1 MKHETNGL
9 RFPWKQKFIIS
20 LKVPIVVLLVVFGL
34 IPMILSTQTILT
46 SMKQNQ
52 IDARM
57 IEVQNQC
64 QILSSKMTRTG
75 YLDGEEKG
83 DLSSEIETMADVY
96 NGRIVVVNRDF
107 RVVQDT
113 FHIAENRIHI
123 AEEVIRC
130 FQGENSSRYNK
141 DKHFFAQAIP
151 IYDRTE
157 AKGIDGVLII
167 TASTETILGLADT
180 VGDKALL
187 FEIIVFL
194 ILVIAAFLA
203 AVLIA
208 PLFALLGTMAVNN
221 KMAFF
226 SDALGH
232 SAFTGIGLGVLL
244 GMQEPL
250 LAMLAFGIFL
260 GLVITKVKSANMVS
274 SDTVISVFS
283 SAAMA
288 LGIVI
293 LSASGG
299 FAKYSSY
306 LIGDILTVGR
316 KDLWTIGIVLVAAYA
331 LWALLYNQLLL
342 LSVNRSLAASRGVRV
357 MLVENIFVI
366 MVAVA
371 VMVSIRWVGIL
382 MINSLLILP
391 AAAARNVTS
400 SAGSYHWTATV
411 FGLLSS
417 VVGLWISYSCSISAG
432 ATMVLTAAVLFFL
445 TYLIGKSRK

>member
-1 MKHETNGL
+1 MEMIYNFMELLPVSMFQYDFMKN
-9 RFPWKQKFIIS
+9 
-20 LKVPIVVLLVVFGL
+20 
-34 IPMILSTQTILT
+34 
-46 SMKQNQ
+46 
-52 IDARM
+52 
-57 IEVQNQC
+57 
-64 QILSSKMTRTG
+64 
-75 YLDGEEKG
+75 
-83 DLSSEIETMADVY
+83 
-96 NGRIVVVNRDF
+96 
-107 RVVQDT
+107 
-113 FHIAENRIHI
+113 
-123 AEEVIRC
+123 
-130 FQGENSSRYNK
+130 
-141 DKHFFAQAIP
+141 
-151 IYDRTE
+151 
-157 AKGIDGVLII
+157 
-167 TASTETILGLADT
+167 
-180 VGDKALL
+180 
-187 FEIIVFL
+187 
-194 ILVIAAFLA
+194 AFLA
-203 AVLIA
+203 AILIA

-244 GMQEPL
+244 GMEDPL

-306 LIGDILTVGR
+306 LIGDILTVGK
-316 KDLWTIGIVLVAAYA
+316 KDLVTIAIVLAAAYA
-331 LWALLYNQLLL
+331 LWTVLYNQLLL
-342 LSVNRSLAASRGVRV
+342 LSVNRSLAASRGVKV

-391 AAAARNVTS
+391 AAAARNITNTTR
-400 SAGSYHWTATV
+400 SYHWTATA
-411 FGLLSS
+411 FALISS
-417 VVGLWISYSCSISAG
+417 VTGLGISYFFGTSAG
-432 ATMVLTAAVLFFL
+432 ATMVLTAAMLFFI
-445 TYLIGKSRK
+445 TYFVGKARK

>member
-1 MKHETNGL
+1 MQLLTI
-9 RFPWKQKFIIS
+9 FPMLQ
-20 LKVPIVVLLVVFGL
+20 
-34 IPMILSTQTILT
+34 
-46 SMKQNQ
+46 
-52 IDARM
+52 
-57 IEVQNQC
+57 
-64 QILSSKMTRTG
+64 
-75 YLDGEEKG
+75 Y
-83 DLSSEIETMADVY
+83 
-96 NGRIVVVNRDF
+96 DF
-107 RVVQDT
+107 MR
-113 FHIAENRIHI
+113 H
-123 AEEVIRC
+123 
-130 FQGENSSRYNK
+130 
-141 DKHFFAQAIP
+141 
-151 IYDRTE
+151 
-157 AKGIDGVLII
+157 
-167 TASTETILGLADT
+167 
-180 VGDKALL
+180 
-187 FEIIVFL
+187 
-194 ILVIAAFLA
+194 AFLA
-203 AVLIA
+203 AVLI
-208 PLFALLGTMAVNN
+208 AVNN

-293 LSASGG
+293 LSARGG
-299 FAKYSSY
+299 
-306 LIGDILTVGR
+306 
-316 KDLWTIGIVLVAAYA
+316 
-331 LWALLYNQLLL
+331 
-342 LSVNRSLAASRGVRV
+342 RSLAASRGVRV

-391 AAAARNVTS
+391 AAAARNITS

-417 VVGLWISYSCSISAG
+417 VVGLWVSYSCGTSAG

>member
-1 MKHETNGL
+1 MMQLLTI
-9 RFPWKQKFIIS
+9 FPMLQ
-20 LKVPIVVLLVVFGL
+20 
-34 IPMILSTQTILT
+34 
-46 SMKQNQ
+46 
-52 IDARM
+52 
-57 IEVQNQC
+57 
-64 QILSSKMTRTG
+64 
-75 YLDGEEKG
+75 Y
-83 DLSSEIETMADVY
+83 
-96 NGRIVVVNRDF
+96 DF
-107 RVVQDT
+107 MR
-113 FHIAENRIHI
+113 H
-123 AEEVIRC
+123 
-130 FQGENSSRYNK
+130 
-141 DKHFFAQAIP
+141 
-151 IYDRTE
+151 
-157 AKGIDGVLII
+157 
-167 TASTETILGLADT
+167 
-180 VGDKALL
+180 
-187 FEIIVFL
+187 
-194 ILVIAAFLA
+194 AFLA

-316 KDLWTIGIVLVAAYA
+316 KDLWTIGIVLVAAYV

-391 AAAARNVTS
+391 AAAARNITS
-400 SAGSYHWTATV
+400 SAGSYPWTATV

-417 VVGLWISYSCSISAG
+417 AVGLWVSYSCGTSAG

>member
-1 MKHETNGL
+1 MSVIYGFLESLPLSMFQYDFMKN
-9 RFPWKQKFIIS
+9 
-20 LKVPIVVLLVVFGL
+20 
-34 IPMILSTQTILT
+34 
-46 SMKQNQ
+46 
-52 IDARM
+52 
-57 IEVQNQC
+57 
-64 QILSSKMTRTG
+64 
-75 YLDGEEKG
+75 
-83 DLSSEIETMADVY
+83 
-96 NGRIVVVNRDF
+96 
-107 RVVQDT
+107 
-113 FHIAENRIHI
+113 
-123 AEEVIRC
+123 
-130 FQGENSSRYNK
+130 
-141 DKHFFAQAIP
+141 
-151 IYDRTE
+151 
-157 AKGIDGVLII
+157 
-167 TASTETILGLADT
+167 
-180 VGDKALL
+180 
-187 FEIIVFL
+187 
-194 ILVIAAFLA
+194 AFLA
-203 AVLIA
+203 AILIA

-244 GMQEPL
+244 GLDDPL

-283 SAAMA
+283 SAALA

-306 LIGDILTVGR
+306 LIGDILTVWQG
-316 KDLWTIGIVLVAAYA
+316 DLLMIAVVLIIAYL

-342 LSVNRSLAASRGVRV
+342 LSVNRSLAASRGVKV
-357 MLVENIFVI
+357 MLVENIFVM

-391 AAAARNVTS
+391 AAAARNITS
-400 SAGSYHWTATV
+400 TTRSYHWTATV
-411 FGLLSS
+411 FGLVSS
-417 VVGLWISYSCSISAG
+417 VVGLGISYTFGTSAG

-445 TYLIGKSRK
+445 TYLIGKGRK

>member
-1 MKHETNGL
+1 MEMIYRFLELLPFSMFQYDFMKN
-9 RFPWKQKFIIS
+9 
-20 LKVPIVVLLVVFGL
+20 
-34 IPMILSTQTILT
+34 
-46 SMKQNQ
+46 
-52 IDARM
+52 
-57 IEVQNQC
+57 
-64 QILSSKMTRTG
+64 
-75 YLDGEEKG
+75 
-83 DLSSEIETMADVY
+83 
-96 NGRIVVVNRDF
+96 
-107 RVVQDT
+107 
-113 FHIAENRIHI
+113 
-123 AEEVIRC
+123 
-130 FQGENSSRYNK
+130 
-141 DKHFFAQAIP
+141 
-151 IYDRTE
+151 
-157 AKGIDGVLII
+157 
-167 TASTETILGLADT
+167 
-180 VGDKALL
+180 
-187 FEIIVFL
+187 
-194 ILVIAAFLA
+194 AFLA
-203 AVLIA
+203 AILIA

-244 GMQEPL
+244 GLDDPL

-283 SAAMA
+283 SAALA

-306 LIGDILTVGR
+306 LIGDILTVGQG
-316 KDLWTIGIVLVAAYA
+316 DLLMIAVVLIIAYL

-342 LSVNRSLAASRGVRV
+342 LSVNRSLAASRGVKV

-391 AAAARNVTS
+391 AAAARNITS
-400 SAGSYHWTATV
+400 TTRSYHWTATV
-411 FGLLSS
+411 FGLVSS
-417 VVGLWISYSCSISAG
+417 VVGLGISYTFGTSAG

-445 TYLIGKSRK
+445 TYLIGKGRK

>member
-1 MKHETNGL
+1 MEMIYNIMEMLPVSMFDYNFMKN
-9 RFPWKQKFIIS
+9 
-20 LKVPIVVLLVVFGL
+20 
-34 IPMILSTQTILT
+34 
-46 SMKQNQ
+46 
-52 IDARM
+52 
-57 IEVQNQC
+57 
-64 QILSSKMTRTG
+64 
-75 YLDGEEKG
+75 
-83 DLSSEIETMADVY
+83 
-96 NGRIVVVNRDF
+96 
-107 RVVQDT
+107 
-113 FHIAENRIHI
+113 
-123 AEEVIRC
+123 
-130 FQGENSSRYNK
+130 
-141 DKHFFAQAIP
+141 
-151 IYDRTE
+151 
-157 AKGIDGVLII
+157 
-167 TASTETILGLADT
+167 
-180 VGDKALL
+180 
-187 FEIIVFL
+187 
-194 ILVIAAFLA
+194 AFLA
-203 AVLIA
+203 SILIA

-244 GMQEPL
+244 GMEDPL

-316 KDLWTIGIVLVAAYA
+316 KDLLTITVVLVVAYA
-331 LWALLYNQLLL
+331 LWAMLYNQLLL
-342 LSVNRSLAASRGVRV
+342 LSINRSLAASRGVKV
-357 MLVENIFVI
+357 MLVENIFVM

-391 AAAARNVTS
+391 AAAARNITTT
-400 SAGSYHWTATV
+400 ARSYHWTATV
-411 FGLLSS
+411 FGLVAS
-417 VVGLWISYSCSISAG
+417 VVGLGISYTFGTSAG
-432 ATMVLTAAVLFFL
+432 ATMVLTAAVLFFI
-445 TYLIGKSRK
+445 TYFIGKARK

>member
-1 MKHETNGL
+1 MQLLTI
-9 RFPWKQKFIIS
+9 FPMLQ
-20 LKVPIVVLLVVFGL
+20 
-34 IPMILSTQTILT
+34 
-46 SMKQNQ
+46 
-52 IDARM
+52 
-57 IEVQNQC
+57 
-64 QILSSKMTRTG
+64 
-75 YLDGEEKG
+75 Y
-83 DLSSEIETMADVY
+83 
-96 NGRIVVVNRDF
+96 DF
-107 RVVQDT
+107 MR
-113 FHIAENRIHI
+113 H
-123 AEEVIRC
+123 
-130 FQGENSSRYNK
+130 
-141 DKHFFAQAIP
+141 
-151 IYDRTE
+151 
-157 AKGIDGVLII
+157 
-167 TASTETILGLADT
+167 
-180 VGDKALL
+180 
-187 FEIIVFL
+187 
-194 ILVIAAFLA
+194 AFLA

-316 KDLWTIGIVLVAAYA
+316 KDLWTIGIVLVAAYV

-391 AAAARNVTS
+391 G
-400 SAGSYHWTATV
+400 GSGKKYYFLCRKLSLDCDCVWLAFFRCGLMGFLFLRHLCGGNDGADGGGTV
-411 FGLLSS
+411 LSYLS
-417 VVGLWISYSCSISAG
+417 DWEKPKIKLKSGGKCGIFFWIREKEEERDACKI
-432 ATMVLTAAVLFFL
+432 
-445 TYLIGKSRK
+445 

>member
-1 MKHETNGL
+1 MEMIYGFLEALPVSMFQYDFMKN
-9 RFPWKQKFIIS
+9 
-20 LKVPIVVLLVVFGL
+20 
-34 IPMILSTQTILT
+34 
-46 SMKQNQ
+46 
-52 IDARM
+52 
-57 IEVQNQC
+57 
-64 QILSSKMTRTG
+64 
-75 YLDGEEKG
+75 
-83 DLSSEIETMADVY
+83 
-96 NGRIVVVNRDF
+96 
-107 RVVQDT
+107 
-113 FHIAENRIHI
+113 
-123 AEEVIRC
+123 
-130 FQGENSSRYNK
+130 
-141 DKHFFAQAIP
+141 
-151 IYDRTE
+151 
-157 AKGIDGVLII
+157 
-167 TASTETILGLADT
+167 
-180 VGDKALL
+180 
-187 FEIIVFL
+187 
-194 ILVIAAFLA
+194 AFLA
-203 AVLIA
+203 AILIA

-244 GMQEPL
+244 GMDDPL

-306 LIGDILTVGR
+306 LIGDILTVGK
-316 KDLWTIGIVLVAAYA
+316 KDLVTIAIVLAAAYA
-331 LWALLYNQLLL
+331 LWTVLYNQLLL
-342 LSVNRSLAASRGVRV
+342 LSVNRSLAASRGVKV

-391 AAAARNVTS
+391 AAAARNITNTTR
-400 SAGSYHWTATV
+400 SYHWTATA
-411 FGLLSS
+411 FALISS
-417 VVGLWISYSCSISAG
+417 VTGLGISYFFGTSAG
-432 ATMVLTAAVLFFL
+432 ATMVLTAAMLFFI
-445 TYLIGKSRK
+445 TYFVGKARK

>member
-1 MKHETNGL
+1 MEMIYNFMEMLPVSMFAYDFMKN
-9 RFPWKQKFIIS
+9 
-20 LKVPIVVLLVVFGL
+20 
-34 IPMILSTQTILT
+34 
-46 SMKQNQ
+46 
-52 IDARM
+52 
-57 IEVQNQC
+57 
-64 QILSSKMTRTG
+64 
-75 YLDGEEKG
+75 
-83 DLSSEIETMADVY
+83 
-96 NGRIVVVNRDF
+96 
-107 RVVQDT
+107 
-113 FHIAENRIHI
+113 
-123 AEEVIRC
+123 
-130 FQGENSSRYNK
+130 
-141 DKHFFAQAIP
+141 
-151 IYDRTE
+151 
-157 AKGIDGVLII
+157 
-167 TASTETILGLADT
+167 
-180 VGDKALL
+180 
-187 FEIIVFL
+187 
-194 ILVIAAFLA
+194 AFLA
-203 AVLIA
+203 SILIA

-244 GMQEPL
+244 GMEDPL

-316 KDLWTIGIVLVAAYA
+316 KDLLTITIVLVVAYA
-331 LWALLYNQLLL
+331 LWAMLYNQLLL
-342 LSVNRSLAASRGVRV
+342 LSINRSLAASRGVKV
-357 MLVENIFVI
+357 MLVENIFVM

-391 AAAARNVTS
+391 AAAARNITTT
-400 SAGSYHWTATV
+400 ARSYHWTATV
-411 FGLLSS
+411 FGLVAS
-417 VVGLWISYSCSISAG
+417 VVGLGISYTFGTSAG
-432 ATMVLTAAVLFFL
+432 ATMVLTAAVLFFI
-445 TYLIGKSRK
+445 TYFIGKARK

>member
-1 MKHETNGL
+1 MMQLLTI
-9 RFPWKQKFIIS
+9 FPMLQ
-20 LKVPIVVLLVVFGL
+20 
-34 IPMILSTQTILT
+34 
-46 SMKQNQ
+46 
-52 IDARM
+52 
-57 IEVQNQC
+57 
-64 QILSSKMTRTG
+64 
-75 YLDGEEKG
+75 Y
-83 DLSSEIETMADVY
+83 
-96 NGRIVVVNRDF
+96 DF
-107 RVVQDT
+107 MR
-113 FHIAENRIHI
+113 H
-123 AEEVIRC
+123 
-130 FQGENSSRYNK
+130 
-141 DKHFFAQAIP
+141 
-151 IYDRTE
+151 
-157 AKGIDGVLII
+157 
-167 TASTETILGLADT
+167 
-180 VGDKALL
+180 
-187 FEIIVFL
+187 
-194 ILVIAAFLA
+194 AFLA

-244 GMQEPL
+244 
-250 LAMLAFGIFL
+250 AMRAFGIFL

-316 KDLWTIGIVLVAAYA
+316 KDLWTIGIVLVAAYV

-391 AAAARNVTS
+391 AAAARNITS

-417 VVGLWISYSCSISAG
+417 VVGLWVSYSCGTSAG